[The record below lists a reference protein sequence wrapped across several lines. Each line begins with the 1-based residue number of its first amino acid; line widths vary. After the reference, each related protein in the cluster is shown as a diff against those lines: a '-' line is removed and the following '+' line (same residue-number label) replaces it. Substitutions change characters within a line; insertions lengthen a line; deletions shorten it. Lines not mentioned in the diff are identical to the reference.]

1 MAQTA
6 HKIAPAA
13 PKHKLTWKFKEQNPL
28 NLPTYNANPRIKR
41 ANVEQT
47 FTAAEILEFRKC
59 KNDREYFCKNY
70 IKVIKPGAGLI
81 DYEPYPYQIDMM
93 DQFDKERF
101 NIVLAC
107 RQSGKS
113 VGFIGYVV
121 WLALFHTDTLH
132 IVIAANKLKTA
143 KEMLLR
149 IQRAFENLP
158 FFLQMGCKEL
168 NKESITFDND
178 TKIECISASS
188 DGARGKSADIM
199 ICDEFAFVEGAD
211 EFYESNYPLI
221 SSDTSGKTK
230 MIIVSTPNGI
240 NNQFYTLWDNA
251 VKTVNEF
258 NPIRVDWWDVPGRD
272 QAWADG
278 TKSNMGEKK
287 FAQEFGNSFN
297 QTSSTLIDMEFLIG
311 LSVESPLE
319 NSRDNLKFY
328 EAPQDDHQY
337 VMTVDVAKGRGID
350 YSTFSVI
357 DITQTPMKQVATY
370 RDNLVSPLSFP
381 SLLYKIGKAYND
393 AYVIVEANAGEVVH
407 KILQYDLEYEN
418 IYTSKVV
425 NGRSLGLEMNKKVK
439 RIGCS
444 NLKDLIEQRQL
455 VIPDEDT
462 IRELCVFEAKGESF
476 EARKNEHDDM
486 VMTLVMFAW
495 FADTNIFG
503 YLGTDQLRTLM
514 GDESKALSNSSTP
527 FLGFLDEESA
537 NPIYEN
543 WDIDASDSSLWRFEE
558 VNRGWD
564 LGNRRKEDEYLF

>member
-1 MAQTA
+1 MSV
-6 HKIAPAA
+6 KI
-13 PKHKLTWKFKEQNPL
+13 LTPSGYQDFDGVQRIWHDEVMCIRTVSGKEIHTSPRHVFMQHGMNPIFAEDLKVGWNIGEDSVAEIARVKKGMWLYDPL
-28 NLPTYNANPRIKR
+28 N
-41 ANVEQT
+41 
-47 FTAAEILEFRKC
+47 
-59 KNDREYFCKNY
+59 
-70 IKVIKPGAGLI
+70 
-81 DYEPYPYQIDMM
+81 
-93 DQFDKERF
+93 
-101 NIVLAC
+101 
-107 RQSGKS
+107 
-113 VGFIGYVV
+113 VGGGHVFV
-121 WLALFHTDTLH
+121 H
-132 IVIAANKLKTA
+132 
-143 KEMLLR
+143 
-149 IQRAFENLP
+149 
-158 FFLQMGCKEL
+158 
-168 NKESITFDND
+168 
-178 TKIECISASS
+178 
-188 DGARGKSADIM
+188 DGSCM
-199 ICDEFAFVEGAD
+199 
-211 EFYESNYPLI
+211 SH
-221 SSDTSGKTK
+221 
-230 MIIVSTPNGI
+230 
-240 NNQFYTLWDNA
+240 
-251 VKTVNEF
+251 
-258 NPIRVDWWDVPGRD
+258 
-272 QAWADG
+272 
-278 TKSNMGEKK
+278 
-287 FAQEFGNSFN
+287 NSFN

-311 LSVESPLE
+311 LSAESPLE